1 MRLETS
7 FPEDRIGDGVG
18 FSGVHV
24 LRVLQWIEDEDAIVH
39 DATLSALLWKNVEA
53 KLGRREDL
61 VATRHRCRIVG
72 YDTQEVG
79 YVTLVLLM
87 Y

>member
-7 FPEDRIGDGVG
+7 FPEDRIGDGDG

-24 LRVLQWIEDEDAIVH
+24 HRAVGWLQAGDMVVNDAS
-39 DATLSALLWKNVEA
+39 LSALLWQNVEA
-53 KLGRREDL
+53 KLGRREHL
-61 VATRHRCRIVG
+61 AGTRHRCRIAG

-79 YVTLVLLM
+79 
-87 Y
+87 